1 MDLNMN
7 DVRSNKRKVENTYK
21 KALNKLKENCDTNI
35 DKMKELKGKEAEIKD
50 KIIDYENKIK
60 AIRDNDINY
69 VNGEKATNRLKSI
82 GLEKV
87 VFDYETNIEILKRNL
102 EWKKKKNEIEL
113 QFLKKKC
120 EDILDEYS
128 KLYEELDKINNNIT
142 VGVLGEAS
150 AEKYGDIINAKRF
163 KEENDQ
169 IFKNLLQQLL
179 HFLYYYQIKYIF
191 ETYFSNY

>member
-60 AIRDNDINY
+60 AIKDNDINY
-69 VNGEKATNRLKSI
+69 VNGEKTTNRLKSI

-150 AEKYGDIINAKRF
+150 AEKYGEIISAKKL

-169 IFKNLLQQLL
+169 IFKNLLQ
-179 HFLYYYQIKYIF
+179 
-191 ETYFSNY
+191 

>member
-1 MDLNMN
+1 MQMDLNMN

-113 QFLKKKC
+113 
-120 EDILDEYS
+120 
-128 KLYEELDKINNNIT
+128 
-142 VGVLGEAS
+142 
-150 AEKYGDIINAKRF
+150 
-163 KEENDQ
+163 
-169 IFKNLLQQLL
+169 
-179 HFLYYYQIKYIF
+179 
-191 ETYFSNY
+191 NYMRN